1 MTKIELIKWFVSLI
15 DEDIEISTEDDN
27 FCVDLEDK
35 CIFIPLEEESDLEFE
50 RLFMKFLKEEFNFYT
65 EPFLISLCH
74 EIGHI
79 MTYTK
84 ELESERQF
92 LYTMLQCGYKEEEF
106 EEYNRMYFS
115 IPWEYE
121 ATKWGIEYINNNKEL
136 CDNFMKKFNRL

>member
-15 DEDIEISTEDDN
+15 DGDIEISTEYDS

-35 CIFIPLEEESDLEFE
+35 CIFIPLEEEVNSEPE
-50 RLFMKFLKEEFNFYT
+50 RLYMEFLEKEFNFYT

-106 EEYNRMYFS
+106 EEYNRMYFL
-115 IPWEYE
+115 IPSEYE

-136 CDNFMKKFNRL
+136 CDDFMKEFKRL